1 MFSHI
6 SSHRTAAVVLAVMLV
21 AGAGGLTG
29 CRSGA
34 QGAAPDV
41 QVVRIHYERS
51 LTPAESFGGLPADRI
66 EQAIARDAAR
76 AAALSERF
84 AGVPADRV
92 QDQLDR
98 ETAG

>member
-6 SSHRTAAVVLAVMLV
+6 SSHRTAAVVLAVVLV

-29 CRSGA
+29 CRSG
-34 QGAAPDV
+34 V
-41 QVVRIHYERS
+41 QVMRIHYERS

>member
-1 MFSHI
+1 MFSHTF
-6 SSHRTAAVVLAVMLV
+6 SHRTAVVVLAVVLV
-21 AGAGGLTG
+21 AGAGSLSG

-41 QVVRIHYERS
+41 QVVKIHYERS
-51 LTPAESFGGLPADRI
+51 LTPVESFGGLTADRI

-98 ETAG
+98 EAAG